1 MVFEAL
7 VYLCEKTG
15 EWKGSYS
22 ELARFSC
29 CGSHQTAMR
38 AVNKFVQNGLVV
50 VQNGQIIVQNGQVSK
65 EERTKEENKKI
76 NKSKH
81 ASSFEEF
88 WNNFDKGNQWSRSKN
103 RTRQYFETMPSDW
116 QQLAIEKAKTATADR
131 DPYWFLKDEDFLRE
145 EKPKNEDE
153 PTDEPINYNG
163 KKLDPKVTYVIAR
176 YKGSYG
182 TYRLEDAKVFG
193 MEIKK

>member
-29 CGSHQTAMR
+29 CGSRTAAFKIVKR
-38 AVNKFVQNGLVV
+38 LLNKGWVFLSETGVFTMETKCKEER
-50 VQNGQIIVQNGQVSK
+50 SK
-65 EERTKEENKKI
+65 EENI
-76 NKSKH
+76 NKSMH
-81 ASSFEEF
+81 ASSFEKF
-88 WNNFDKGNQWSRSKN
+88 WALYDTENQWSRSKN
-103 RTRQYFETMPSDW
+103 RTRQYFETMPLDW
-116 QQLAIEKAKTATADR
+116 QQLAIEKAKTAPAAR
-131 DPYWFLKDEDFLRE
+131 DPYWFLKDEDFRRDD
-145 EKPKNEDE
+145 KPKNENE
-153 PTDEPINYNG
+153 PPDEPINYNG
-163 KKLDPKVTYVIAR
+163 KKLEPKVTYVIAR